1 MARNRRQV
9 LGIEIDGGQVRIV
22 EMQRGAHHP
31 TITAAHIAELPGG
44 TMAGGA
50 VMRPE
55 TLADVVLKALDE
67 MGASTRNA
75 VLGLSA
81 SVISMRAMDVPDVPE
96 AELQA
101 VVEGEVQHFQI
112 LREEGGV
119 FDYWQL
125 RPSATEDGEDRQVLL
140 MAIEESVLGAYRE
153 ALERAGVSVDA
164 IEAQHI
170 GMFRSAGKA
179 MEREGAAAVL
189 TVGSSRSEIGMVI
202 GDELCLYRRIE
213 IGSADMVADEMTGE
227 LREQVVSTLATEL
240 KRSIDYFHREYPN
253 APIVEKVVAVI
264 EEPHLTKLPE
274 MLIPVLRADVEI
286 VTPPDSSAAS
296 PEISRMLDMP
306 EGCRYLGA
314 IGLAM
319 EGLEVGSSN
328 MPMFD
333 FAASGGRSYELKSA
347 RRNFMLSGMAAAA
360 VLIVGGIL
368 AFFLSSKNN
377 HLDAEISKLRA
388 EINTLQE
395 RYRPQAE
402 ARAMQL
408 EILRDLAKQ
417 GVPFQPL
424 MDALTAALDPA
435 VGLEKVSVDT
445 GGVVNFVAEATN
457 ELAMINTVE
466 RLRSFPYFTDTTVN
480 TYGKMAENEPN
491 NPSIRFDL
499 TTRYVGTFARP
510 NVPASDPGA
519 AMGGPA
525 Q

>member
-1 MARNRRQV
+1 
-9 LGIEIDGGQVRIV
+9 
-22 EMQRGAHHP
+22 
-31 TITAAHIAELPGG
+31 
-44 TMAGGA
+44 
-50 VMRPE
+50 MRPE
-55 TLADVVLKALDE
+55 ILADVVLKALEE

-119 FDYWQL
+119 FDYWRL
-125 RPSATEDGEDRQVLL
+125 KPPSGEDESDHQVLL
-140 MAIEESVLGAYRE
+140 MAIEESVLGGYRE
-153 ALERAGVSVDA
+153 ALERAGISLDA

-170 GMFRSAGKA
+170 GMLRSAGRA
-179 MEREGAAAVL
+179 IEGEGACCVL
-189 TVGSSRSEIGMVI
+189 TVGASRSEIGMVI
-202 GDELCLYRRIE
+202 SDELCLYRRIE
-213 IGSADMVADEMTGE
+213 LGTADLIADEMTGE
-227 LREQVVSTLATEL
+227 LRTSTVSTLATEL

-253 APIVEKVVAVI
+253 APIVEKVVAAI
-264 EEPHLTKLPE
+264 ADPHLTKLPE

-286 VTPPDSSAAS
+286 VTPPDSSAAT
-296 PEISRMLDMP
+296 PEISRLLDMP

-319 EGLEVGSSN
+319 EGIDVGSTNS
-328 MPMFD
+328 PMFD

-347 RRNFMLSGMAAAA
+347 RRNFMLSAGAAAA
-360 VLIVGGIL
+360 VLVIGGVV
-368 AFFLSSKNN
+368 AMYMSSKNN
-377 HLDAEISKLRA
+377 QLDAEISALRA
-388 EINTLQE
+388 EINQLQE

-408 EILRDLAKQ
+408 EILRDLGKQ

-424 MDALTAALDPA
+424 MDALTAALDPS

-445 GGVVNFVAEATN
+445 GGVVNFTAEATD

-491 NPSIRFDL
+491 NPAIRFDL

-510 NVPASDPGA
+510 NVPATNPGA
-519 AMGGPA
+519 AMGGPG

>member
-31 TITAAHIAELPGG
+31 TITAAHVAELPDG
-44 TMAGGA
+44 TMSGGV

-55 TLADVVLKALDE
+55 TLAEVILKALDE
-67 MGASTRNA
+67 MGATTRNA
-75 VLGLSA
+75 VIGLSA

-119 FDYWQL
+119 FDFWPL
-125 RPSATEDGEDRQVLL
+125 KPTSNEEGADRQVLL
-140 MAIEESVLGAYRE
+140 MAIEESVLGGYRE
-153 ALERAGVSVDA
+153 ALERAGVSLDA

-179 MEREGAAAVL
+179 MEREGASCVL
-189 TVGSSRSEIGMVI
+189 TIGASRSEIGMVI
-202 GDELCLYRRIE
+202 SDEVCLYRRIE
-213 IGSADMVADEMTGE
+213 IGAMDMIADELTGD
-227 LREQVVSTLATEL
+227 LRESVVSTLATEL

-253 APIVEKVVAVI
+253 APIVEKVIGVI

-296 PEISRMLDMP
+296 PEVSMLLDMP

-319 EGLEVGSSN
+319 EGIDVGSSN

-347 RRNFMLSGMAAAA
+347 RRNFMLSGAAAA
-360 VLIVGGIL
+360 ALLVIGGGL
-368 AFFLSSKNN
+368 SFFLNSRNN

-395 RYRPQAE
+395 KYRPQAE
-402 ARAMQL
+402 AKAMQL
-408 EILRDLAKQ
+408 EIVRDLTAQ

-424 MDALTAALDPA
+424 MDALTAALDPS

-445 GGVVNFVAEATN
+445 GGVVNFTAEATD

-466 RLRSFPYFTDTTVN
+466 RLRSWPYFSDTIVN
-480 TYGKMAENEPN
+480 NYGKMAENEPN
-491 NPSIRFDL
+491 NPAIRFDL

-510 NVPASDPGA
+510 NVPAGDPGA
-519 AMGGPA
+519 TIGDSA